1 MELPIE
7 WTNRQNVNNIQSRW
21 KRSHCRKQTITAT
34 CPPSFQNVH
43 VSRPHKQSD
52 RTSNRSYIQLQ
63 VSLHISET
71 RLAGPAY
78 PYELGI
84 PRHKKRPMVHTF
96 QWHSAGAADCSQ
108 EVLFAW
114 LVLGTGL
121 DETLEQSLSSCK
133 GGSSVALFKKS
144 AARLPALT
152 FLTLEISR
160 GFLSI
165 P

>member
-1 MELPIE
+1 MRVILRGASYRMDQSPKCEQYTKSVEEKPLPE
-7 WTNRQNVNNIQSRW
+7 TNDNCHLPTLVP
-21 KRSHCRKQTITAT
+21 KC
-34 CPPSFQNVH
+34 
-43 VSRPHKQSD
+43 SRPHKQSD

-108 EVLFAW
+108 EVLLAW

-121 DETLEQSLSSCK
+121 DETLEQSLSSCMVDPAWP
-133 GGSSVALFKKS
+133 SLKKVQPGYQ
-144 AARLPALT
+144 R
-152 FLTLEISR
+152 
-160 GFLSI
+160 
-165 P
+165 